1 MEKAKIIK
9 ELKTL
14 KNKGECVSQTI
25 ILEEA
30 IKLLEGS
37 DYIVNKYSG
46 RTYCGNG
53 FFGTIDE
60 CVKFANDG
68 FCTRA
73 VIKDCKTGAKFTVR
87 IEKTGVVDENL
98 EY

>member
-1 MEKAKIIK
+1 MDKATIIK
-9 ELKTL
+9 GLKTL

-30 IKLLEGS
+30 INLLEGS
-37 DYIVNKYSG
+37 EYVVNKYSG

-53 FFGTIDE
+53 FFKTMDE
-60 CVKFANDG
+60 CIKFANDG

-73 VIKDCKTGAKFTVR
+73 VIADCKTGAKFTVR
-87 IEKTGVVDENL
+87 L
-98 EY
+98 EVQDV